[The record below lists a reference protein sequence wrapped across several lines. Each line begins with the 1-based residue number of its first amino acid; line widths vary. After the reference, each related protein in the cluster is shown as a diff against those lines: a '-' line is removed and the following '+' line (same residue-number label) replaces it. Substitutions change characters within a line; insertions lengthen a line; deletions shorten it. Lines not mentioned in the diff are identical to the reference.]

1 MTTYDDRLRDALR
14 AQHREW
20 FDYKQK
26 SIKPEFAEFLPCP
39 VCGSHHYS
47 PYMEKDYFT
56 FSRCD
61 DCSMVFLNPRLNVE
75 ATYAFYNGEWTAIYN
90 ENKFKGVSESTEADN
105 NINQGNIELLRRYL
119 GAPIEKKLSLL
130 EIGIGSGY
138 FLSAAEDA
146 GFSVRGVDVDAS
158 NVERVHSRFGS
169 QVQNCD
175 LYDADYHNA
184 TFDVVYMRDV
194 FEHVPNPSAM
204 LKEINRISKIDAL
217 VYIEVPNMEGLI
229 YRFVGARHVCVFGFA
244 HLNYWSPSSLREVLK
259 INGYE
264 VVDIVHESLDC
275 TLAEIVRYLR
285 KPSFT
290 SVFPTQAGMFS
301 YLLLTVI
308 YAFLRLPPVA
318 WLDRKLLPAVANS
331 LKMGSVI
338 KVVARKVTNF

>member
-1 MTTYDDRLRDALR
+1 MTTYDDRLRNALS

-20 FDYKQK
+20 FDYEKK
-26 SIKPEFAEFLPCP
+26 SIKPEFAEHLPCP
-39 VCGSHHYS
+39 ACSSHHFS
-47 PYMEKDYFT
+47 PYMEKDYFK

-75 ATYAFYNGEWTAIYN
+75 ATYAFYNGAWTAIYN
-90 ENKFKGVSESTEADN
+90 EAKFVDASESTEADN
-105 NINQGNIELLRRYL
+105 NINRGNIELLRRYL
-119 GAPIEKKLSLL
+119 CTPLEKKPSLL

-138 FLSAAEDA
+138 FLSTAEDA
-146 GFSVRGVDVDAS
+146 GFRVCGVDVDAS
-158 NVERVHSRFGS
+158 NIERVHARFGNH
-169 QVQNCD
+169 VQNCD
-175 LYDADYHNA
+175 LYDAGYQDA

-194 FEHVPNPSAM
+194 FEHVPNPGPM
-204 LKEINRISKIDAL
+204 LKEINRISKIEAL

-244 HLNYWSPSSLREVLK
+244 HLNYWSPSSLQKALK

-275 TLAEIVRYLR
+275 TLVEILRYFR

-290 SVFPTQAGMFS
+290 SVFPRPPGTFGYF
-301 YLLLTVI
+301 LLTVV
-308 YAFLRLPPVA
+308 YAFLRLPPIA
-318 WLDRKLLPAVANS
+318 WLDRKLLPRVANS